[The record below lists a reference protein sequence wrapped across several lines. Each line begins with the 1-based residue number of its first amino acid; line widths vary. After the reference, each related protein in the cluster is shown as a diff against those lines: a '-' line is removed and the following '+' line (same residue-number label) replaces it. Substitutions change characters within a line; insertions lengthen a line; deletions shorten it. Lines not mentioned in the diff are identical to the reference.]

1 MKNDKIDHKQSIY
14 ENDGIL
20 IIHQL
25 NKFASGA
32 KETLMMTI
40 LKKDDLFWRM
50 ETAAT
55 PII

>member
-1 MKNDKIDHKQSIY
+1 MY

-20 IIHQL
+20 IICQF

-40 LKKDDLFWRM
+40 LKKDDLFLRM

>member
-1 MKNDKIDHKQSIY
+1 
-14 ENDGIL
+14 L

-25 NKFASGA
+25 NKFASGT

-40 LKKDDLFWRM
+40 LKKDDLFLRM
-50 ETAAT
+50 ETAST